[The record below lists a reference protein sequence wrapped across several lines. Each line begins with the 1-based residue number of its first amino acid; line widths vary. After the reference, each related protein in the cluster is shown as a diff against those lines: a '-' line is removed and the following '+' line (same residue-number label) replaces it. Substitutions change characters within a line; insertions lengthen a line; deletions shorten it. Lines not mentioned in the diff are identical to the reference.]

1 MPRKP
6 IGKFERAR
14 FREEAREWY
23 FSHRLSLGISHPYH
37 SFDQFYK
44 EVNKL
49 LVSGYTRQ
57 HAYHVAYEI
66 WHPRTRA
73 ERSADHWEKKTS

>member
-14 FREEAREWY
+14 FRFEAREWY
-23 FSHRLSLGISHPYH
+23 FSRLASLGLVSQYH
-37 SFDQFYK
+37 SFDHFYK

-49 LVSGYTRQ
+49 LKQGYSRQ
-57 HAYHVAYEI
+57 HAYHVAYEV
-66 WHPRTRA
+66 WHPRTQ
-73 ERSADHWEKKTS
+73 SQTSSDHWDKKTS